1 MVLEL
6 LAFYGSAVLVALGG
20 GGGRNVVFI
29 VGADVIG
36 NGRKIPVFSGR
47 GNMAFH
53 PKAYGFSL

>member
-1 MVLEL
+1 LHWRRE
-6 LAFYGSAVLVALGG
+6 

-36 NGRKIPVFSGR
+36 NGRKISVLSGR

-53 PKAYGFSL
+53 PEEYGFPL